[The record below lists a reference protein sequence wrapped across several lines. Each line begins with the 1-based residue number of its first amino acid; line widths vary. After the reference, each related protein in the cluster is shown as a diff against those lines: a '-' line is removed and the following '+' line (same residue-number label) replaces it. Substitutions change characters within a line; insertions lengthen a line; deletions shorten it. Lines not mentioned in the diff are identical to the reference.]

1 MRKHHTAVHEP
12 HESSRP
18 GHGIG
23 ERGSV
28 LVIALFLIFA
38 AAVLGS
44 VLAMVSS
51 VDLRISGNQRKSTD
65 ALFVA
70 EAGLNEAT
78 HRLSLPNPT
87 TATIGGWTGNV
98 AIGDAEPYDP
108 NWKARIYLTSPGTPP
123 AGGASD
129 FNTGT
134 LQDLTGS
141 YLNFSAPT
149 GTDNVLT
156 IEHKWED
163 LNGNGVRD
171 ANEVVLYSRNV
182 IPPENFSVGFPI
194 EVIRVTGQAGQGS
207 RTIEA
212 EVTKLPLFARSL
224 GALYI
229 DKAIK
234 VNGTPAFCGYN
245 HSITIPAGTLPNACF
260 AWHAASG
267 HKAGITTTGDDVDV
281 VGAASDILGQ
291 PAPTDTSSLNPF
303 YELYEVLGLTK
314 NELDQVLLFADFTA
328 IPGPGDPFDGIT
340 YIQGDATVNSNL
352 TGSGLLYITGKA
364 TINGNL
370 TYRGLIYIEDDLK
383 VTGDPWIL
391 GSVIVRGT
399 SDYSFSAGNAGI
411 LFSEEAIR
419 LFVGQFFPMTQLS
432 WREL

>member
-1 MRKHHTAVHEP
+1 MTRKNTAVGPNGPEP
-12 HESSRP
+12 CQ
-18 GHGIG
+18 G

-28 LVIALFLIFA
+28 LIIALFLIFA

-65 ALFVA
+65 ALYVA

-87 TATIGGWTGNV
+87 TATFGTWTGNI
-98 AIGDAEPYDP
+98 AIGDDAPYDP
-108 NWKARIYLTSPGTPP
+108 NWTARIYLTAPGAAP

-141 YLNFSAPT
+141 YLKFSAPS

-156 IEHKWED
+156 IKHKWED

-171 ANEVVLYSRNV
+171 ANEIVLYDRNV
-182 IPPENFSVGFPI
+182 IPPENFTTGFPI
-194 EVIRVTGQAGQGS
+194 EIIDVTGQAGQGS

-212 EVTKLPLFARSL
+212 EVTKLPLFARAL

-229 DKAIK
+229 DKAIH

-245 HSITIPAGTLPNACF
+245 HSINTPEGTLPNACF
-260 AWHAASG
+260 AWHLGSG
-267 HKAGITTTGDDVDV
+267 HKAGITTTGDEVDV
-281 VGAASDILGQ
+281 SGAAADILGQ
-291 PAPTDTSSLNPF
+291 PAPTDTSSANPF
-303 YELYEVLGLTK
+303 YELWEVLGLTE
-314 NELDQVLLFADFTA
+314 NELDQVLLFPDFTA
-328 IPGPGDPFDGIT
+328 IPGTGRMDGIT

-352 TGSGLLYITGKA
+352 EGSGLLYITGSA
-364 TINGNL
+364 TINGDL
-370 TYRGLIYIEDDLK
+370 MYRGLIYIENDLK
-383 VTGDPWIL
+383 VTGNPWIL

-411 LFSEEAIR
+411 LFSEEAIH
-419 LFVGQFFPMTQLS
+419 FYVGKFFPMQQLS